1 MKDEMLKDNMELSFA
16 NKQILKII
24 KDADVQGAIKEEDE
38 SKAADGMKTLLT
50 EEMLSNPD
58 GAHVQRVNS
67 TVLSKKEVFNYNE
80 LAKEAYGEDELPA
93 I

>member
-1 MKDEMLKDNMELSFA
+1 
-16 NKQILKII
+16 
-24 KDADVQGAIKEEDE
+24 
-38 SKAADGMKTLLT
+38 MKTLLT